1 MHGVAVLLG
10 VLLAALPAQA
20 AAQAADSARTDTAS
34 GTPLAPPPPPPLP
47 ATPEQERYLRGL
59 RTAGRGVAQLKD
71 GVDRVLRTQSGSDT
85 LRQIQAAKRLAGLCT
100 AARGFMVS
108 GRAGMK
114 PTAYEDSTR
123 IHARLLAGRID
134 SLIGFTPSCERGAGK
149 APGPVANDLLGRLR
163 SYETA
168 LRAFRAAIGL
178 PNR

>member
-10 VLLAALPAQA
+10 AVLAALPAQA

-34 GTPLAPPPPPPLP
+34 GTPLAPPPPLP

-85 LRQIQAAKRLAGLCT
+85 LRQIQAGKRLAGLCT

-123 IHARLLAGRID
+123 IHARLLAVRID

-149 APGPVANDLLGRLR
+149 APGPLANDLLARLR